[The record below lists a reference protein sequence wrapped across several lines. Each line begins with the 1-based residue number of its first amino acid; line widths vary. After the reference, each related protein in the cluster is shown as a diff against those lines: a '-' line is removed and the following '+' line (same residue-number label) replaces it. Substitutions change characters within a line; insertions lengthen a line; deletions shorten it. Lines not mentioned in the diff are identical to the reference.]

1 VAGGPRPARE
11 IGTMPRGVAVATSVA
26 VVFVLNLPFGFWRA
40 GTKRF
45 TLPWFLAIHV
55 PVPLAVA
62 LRIVAGVGLRLG
74 TLPLF
79 VGAFVAGQYVGG
91 RCRILRR
98 R

>member
-1 VAGGPRPARE
+1 VTVGVSVAG
-11 IGTMPRGVAVATSVA
+11 VL
-26 VVFVLNLPFGFWRA
+26 VLNVPFGFWRA

-55 PVPLAVA
+55 PVPLAVG
-62 LRIVAGVGLRLG
+62 LRLSAGVGWRLG

-79 VGAFVAGQYVGG
+79 VGAFVVGQFLGG
-91 RCRILRR
+91 RLRPAKR